1 MTSEQDVHA
10 NNTRIEPD
18 HFPAAFEYMFGPI
31 AFPPTT
37 SQWPNNIA
45 FYCTDWTRDYGEESF
60 LKREDEEGWDVILA
74 CVLDGCAK
82 KASVSTQ
89 LIA

>member
-45 FYCTDWTRDYGEESF
+45 FYCADWTRGHGEESF

-74 CVLDGCAK
+74 CVLDGYAK